1 MDVTHFLSI
10 TDLTPQKVT
19 QVIGRAQNLKNG
31 PCPKPLEGKT
41 IALLFEKPSLR
52 TRVSFEVGVRQ
63 LGGECVYL
71 SKDDVGLGVREPVE
85 DVARVLGRWV
95 DGIVARVFE
104 HSSLVT
110 LAEYANIP
118 VINALSDLEH
128 PCQAIGDLLTI
139 QEHRGQLDGQRVAF
153 VGDGNNVAGSLAVA
167 CGSTGTNFILASPM
181 DYQLPS
187 ELWEEAKSRGAA
199 NGSSISWVE
208 LPEYAARGADVIY
221 TDVWISMGNE
231 SETKERMKAFSEYQV
246 NENLMQYAKSDA
258 IFMHDMPAKEGL
270 EISEGMIDHPRSVVF
285 DQAENRLHAQKA
297 IMVELFDMQEGDA

>member
-1 MDVTHFLSI
+1 VDVTHFLSI

>member
-19 QVIGRAQNLKNG
+19 QVIDRAQNLKNG

-181 DYQLPS
+181 DYQLPG

-199 NGSSISWVE
+199 NGSSVSWVE

-231 SETKERMKAFSEYQV
+231 SETKERMKAFGEYQV

-270 EISEGMIDHPRSVVF
+270 EISKGMIDHPRSVVF

-297 IMVELFDMQEGDA
+297 IMVELFDTQEGDA

>member
-1 MDVTHFLSI
+1 M
-10 TDLTPQKVT
+10 
-19 QVIGRAQNLKNG
+19 
-31 PCPKPLEGKT
+31 
-41 IALLFEKPSLR
+41 
-52 TRVSFEVGVRQ
+52 
-63 LGGECVYL
+63 
-71 SKDDVGLGVREPVE
+71 
-85 DVARVLGRWV
+85 LGRWV

>member
-1 MDVTHFLSI
+1 M
-10 TDLTPQKVT
+10 
-19 QVIGRAQNLKNG
+19 
-31 PCPKPLEGKT
+31 
-41 IALLFEKPSLR
+41 FEKPSLR
-52 TRVSFEVGVRQ
+52 TRVSFEVGIRQ
-63 LGGECVYL
+63 LGGECGYL

-104 HSSLVT
+104 HSSLIT
-110 LAEYANIP
+110 LSEYAYIP

-153 VGDGNNVAGSLAVA
+153 IGDGNNVARNLAIA
-167 CGSTGTNFILASPM
+167 CGSTGANFILASPM

-221 TDVWISMGNE
+221 TDVWISMGDE
-231 SETKERMKAFSEYQV
+231 SETNERMNAFSEYQV
-246 NENLMQYAKSDA
+246 SENLMQYAKSDA

-297 IMVELFDMQEGDA
+297 IMVDLFDMQEGDA

>member
-41 IALLFEKPSLR
+41 IALVFEKPSLR

>member
-1 MDVTHFLSI
+1 MDVKHFLSI

-19 QVIGRAQNLKNG
+19 QVIDRAQNLKNG
-31 PCPKPLEGKT
+31 RCPKPLEGKT

-52 TRVSFEVGVRQ
+52 TRVSFEVGIRQ

-71 SKDDVGLGVREPVE
+71 SKDDVGLGMREPVE

-104 HSSLVT
+104 HSSLIT
-110 LAEYANIP
+110 LSEYANIP

-167 CGSTGTNFILASPM
+167 CGSTGANFILASPM

-221 TDVWISMGNE
+221 TDVWISMGDE
-231 SETKERMKAFSEYQV
+231 SETNERMNAFSEYQV
-246 NENLMQYAKSDA
+246 SENLMQYAKSDA

-297 IMVELFDMQEGDA
+297 IMVDLFDMQEGDA

>member
-1 MDVTHFLSI
+1 MTHFLSI

-41 IALLFEKPSLR
+41 IALVFEKPSLR

>member
-1 MDVTHFLSI
+1 M
-10 TDLTPQKVT
+10 
-19 QVIGRAQNLKNG
+19 
-31 PCPKPLEGKT
+31 
-41 IALLFEKPSLR
+41 
-52 TRVSFEVGVRQ
+52 
-63 LGGECVYL
+63 
-71 SKDDVGLGVREPVE
+71 
-85 DVARVLGRWV
+85 LGRWV

-221 TDVWISMGNE
+221 TDVWISMGL
-231 SETKERMKAFSEYQV
+231 S
-246 NENLMQYAKSDA
+246 L
-258 IFMHDMPAKEGL
+258 IH
-270 EISEGMIDHPRSVVF
+270 I
-285 DQAENRLHAQKA
+285 
-297 IMVELFDMQEGDA
+297 